1 LRQAETPSAAV
12 NRAADGSGV
21 DLSLGS
27 LIAYELLV
35 WLLGHSWQRD
45 IGRRV
50 GDSEK
55 DDDLA
60 ASFVLESATLVLHGL
75 FVNRA

>member
-1 LRQAETPSAAV
+1 V
-12 NRAADGSGV
+12 NRAADGLGAWISHV
-21 DLSLGS
+21 GS

-45 IGRRV
+45 IGRRI
-50 GDSEK
+50 GDRKK

-60 ASFVLESATLVLHGL
+60 ESFALESATG
-75 FVNRA
+75 FCTGSS